1 MRMVNIMNYKI
12 YLYAL
17 FLFLS
22 IYVLSG
28 INFEKIMKKD
38 KVIEARI
45 LFMSLAISLSY
56 LITNFVWDFL
66 NLS

>member
-1 MRMVNIMNYKI
+1 MNYKI

-22 IYVLSG
+22 IYMFSG
-28 INFEKIMKKD
+28 VNFEKIMKKD

-45 LFMSLAISLSY
+45 LIMTLSCAMAY
-56 LITNFVWDFL
+56 LLTNFVCDFL
-66 NLS
+66 NLA